1 MVNNQTSSDFLFEKI
16 VDQYGE
22 SLMRLAY
29 TYVKNHQVAED
40 IVQDVFLKAF
50 EKQSD
55 FREEASYKTYL
66 YRITIN
72 RSYDYFRSWAYKNVL
87 LTDKITKI
95 VRQEKSTEL
104 FVITKNENYL
114 LGEKILSLPLKYREV
129 IILHYY
135 NDYKIDEIAF
145 ILGISPNTIKTRL
158 RRGREKLKGLVER
171 TEGEIYGTK
180 S

>member
-1 MVNNQTSSDFLFEKI
+1 MVNNQTSSDLLFEKI

-55 FREEASYKTYL
+55 FREESSYKSYL

-72 RSYDYFRSWAYKNVL
+72 RSYDYFRSWSYKNLL

-104 FVITKNENYL
+104 LDITENENYL
-114 LGEKILSLPLKYREV
+114 LGEKILSLPIKYREV

-135 NDYKIDEIAF
+135 NDYGIDEIAI

-158 RRGREKLKGLVER
+158 RRGREKLKGLLER

-180 S
+180 G

>member
-1 MVNNQTSSDFLFEKI
+1 MVNNQTSSDLLFEKI

-55 FREEASYKTYL
+55 FREESSYKSYL

-72 RSYDYFRSWAYKNVL
+72 RSYDYFRSWSYKNLL

-104 FVITKNENYL
+104 LDITENENYL
-114 LGEKILSLPLKYREV
+114 LGEKILSLPIKYREV

-135 NDYKIDEIAF
+135 NDYGIDDIAF
-145 ILGISPNTIKTRL
+145 ILGIPPNTIKTRL
-158 RRGREKLKGLVER
+158 RRGREKLKGLIER

-180 S
+180 G

>member
-1 MVNNQTSSDFLFEKI
+1 MVNNQTSSDLLFEKI

-55 FREEASYKTYL
+55 FRGESSYKTYL

-72 RSYDYFRSWAYKNVL
+72 RSYDYFRSWSYKNLL

-104 FVITKNENYL
+104 LDITENENYL
-114 LGEKILSLPLKYREV
+114 LGEKILSLPIKYREV

-135 NDYKIDEIAF
+135 NDYGIDEIAF

-158 RRGREKLKGLVER
+158 RRGREKLKGLIER

-180 S
+180 G

>member
-1 MVNNQTSSDFLFEKI
+1 MVNNQTNSDLLFEKI

-55 FREEASYKTYL
+55 FREESSYKTYL

-72 RSYDYFRSWAYKNVL
+72 RSYDYFRSWSYKNLL
-87 LTDKITKI
+87 LTDNFRKLVK
-95 VRQEKSTEL
+95 QEKSAES

-135 NDYKIDEIAF
+135 NDYGIDEIAF

-158 RRGREKLKGLVER
+158 RRGREKLKGLLER

-180 S
+180 G

>member
-1 MVNNQTSSDFLFEKI
+1 MVNDQRSQDQLFEEI

-40 IVQDVFLKAF
+40 IIQDVFLKAF
-50 EKQSD
+50 EKQND
-55 FREEASYKTYL
+55 FKGKSSYKTYL

-72 RSYDYFRSWAYKNVL
+72 RSYDYFRSWSYKNL
-87 LTDKITKI
+87 LFTDKITKI
-95 VRQEKSTEL
+95 IKHEKSTDL
-104 FVITKNENYL
+104 LVITENENYL

-135 NDYKIDEIAF
+135 NDYAIEEIAN
-145 ILGISPNTIKTRL
+145 ILSIPSNTVKTRL
-158 RRGREKLKGLVER
+158 RRGRQKLKGLLDG

-180 S
+180 G